1 MSELSGQAAG
11 ARRSPL
17 SRRRVLQAAVLLAD
31 QAGVESLSMRRLA
44 GELGVVPMALY
55 KHVAN
60 KEELLDGMV
69 DAIIGEI
76 APPAP
81 GLPWKEAARM
91 RVLSARTTLRRHP
104 WARRV
109 IETRTSKTS
118 AVLDYMDSF
127 TGIFLAGGLSA
138 DLTHHALHALGGR
151 MWGFTQELFDEP
163 GTAEPPADVPPDM
176 QLAALQQ
183 MARLYPNIAAV
194 AAPAAHDGGTV
205 VAFGCDDQFEFEF
218 ALDLLLNGIEQLHAQ
233 GWTSLRFA
241 PPGE

>member
-1 MSELSGQAAG
+1 MTDLSERPAG
-11 ARRSPL
+11 APRGPL
-17 SRRRVLQAAVLLAD
+17 SRQRVLHAALLLAD
-31 QAGVESLSMRRLA
+31 KAGVDSLSMRRLA

-69 DAIIGEI
+69 DAIIQEI
-76 APPAP
+76 APPPP
-81 GLPWKEAARM
+81 GLPWKEAVRV
-91 RVLSARTTLRRHP
+91 RVLSARTTLRQHP

-109 IETRTSKTS
+109 IETRTSKTP

-163 GTAEPPADVPPDM
+163 AAAEQAADVPPHM
-176 QLAALQQ
+176 QLAMIRQ

-218 ALDLLLNGIEQLHAQ
+218 ALDLLLDGIEQLHAQ
-233 GWTSLRFA
+233 GWTSPRSL